1 MIPLL
6 IFVKIALFSLQ
17 GFDTVERLNES
28 GELREMLKP
37 YQVIRE
43 SIPSFDTCDETDW
56 NHQFPSISRLIRLIQ
71 NQSYPKSSSFSK
83 RNLKFVLMKIK
94 LTFHPQKYL

>member
-1 MIPLL
+1 MIPLF

-56 NHQFPSISRLIRLIQ
+56 NH
-71 NQSYPKSSSFSK
+71 
-83 RNLKFVLMKIK
+83 
-94 LTFHPQKYL
+94 